1 MPHPV
6 RQLIREFLEYLEVE
20 QGRSQLTLRNYRF
33 YLYRFVTLTG
43 VGEPSDITAD
53 AVRQFRLK
61 LNRLPGR
68 GQTALGKS
76 TQLYH
81 VIALRSFL
89 KYLAKRDISSLASDK
104 VELPKVAARVVSF
117 LDGSDLERLLA
128 APQTSESS
136 ELVQLRDRAMLELLF
151 STGLRVSEL
160 VGLPRAAFE
169 RDVTQLTVRGK
180 GNKPRLVFVSSSALS
195 AVQRYLKAR
204 PDLSPHLFVSHDR
217 GVAKRQ
223 EKPKALTAR
232 SVERTVQHYARAAGI
247 MDKHV
252 TPHTLRHS
260 FATDLLQGGAD
271 LRSVQTLLGHAS
283 VTTTQIYTH
292 VTNQQLAEVHRA
304 FHGRRRKRSSST

>member
-6 RQLIREFLEYLEVE
+6 RQLVRDFLEYLEVE
-20 QGRSQLTLRNYRF
+20 QGRSQLTLRNYQF
-33 YLYRFVTLTG
+33 YLYRFVALTG

-53 AVRQFRLK
+53 VVRLFRLK

-68 GQTALGKS
+68 DQAALGKS

-89 KYLAKRDISSLASDK
+89 KYLAKRDVPSLAPDK
-104 VELPKVAARVVSF
+104 VELPKVASRVVSF
-117 LDGSDLERLLA
+117 LDGADLERLMA
-128 APQTSESS
+128 APQAAGSS

-180 GNKPRLVFVSSSALS
+180 GNKPRLVFVSSSALG
-195 AVQRYLKAR
+195 AVQRYLQAR

-217 GVAKRQ
+217 GVARRQ
-223 EKPKALTAR
+223 DNPKALTAR
-232 SVERTVQHYARAAGI
+232 SVERTVQRYARDAGI

-283 VTTTQIYTH
+283 VTTTQVYTH

-304 FHGRRRKRSSST
+304 FHGRRRARGKA

>member
-20 QGRSQLTLRNYRF
+20 QGRSQLTLRNYQF

-104 VELPKVAARVVSF
+104 VELPKVATRVVSF

-128 APQTSESS
+128 APQTSASS
-136 ELVQLRDRAMLELLF
+136 
-151 STGLRVSEL
+151 
-160 VGLPRAAFE
+160 
-169 RDVTQLTVRGK
+169 
-180 GNKPRLVFVSSSALS
+180 
-195 AVQRYLKAR
+195 
-204 PDLSPHLFVSHDR
+204 
-217 GVAKRQ
+217 
-223 EKPKALTAR
+223 
-232 SVERTVQHYARAAGI
+232 
-247 MDKHV
+247 
-252 TPHTLRHS
+252 
-260 FATDLLQGGAD
+260 
-271 LRSVQTLLGHAS
+271 
-283 VTTTQIYTH
+283 
-292 VTNQQLAEVHRA
+292 
-304 FHGRRRKRSSST
+304 